1 MQYSPDEEALTVGTT
16 NYYAEGDSPPEF
28 EVSLRLLSGL
38 RLSDVPE
45 GILVVPCN
53 PVIGGTELFRI
64 EYCDG
69 FSRTG
74 DGSCLAHCYV
84 PFFCEPDEAA
94 DAVRAEYLRQQAESA
109 ATALMAGDLA
119 PRIHSLETSQ
129 DEEIAFVRFTLVIP
143 DQTFSHAINYLRAL
157 CERIAANS
165 DVQTLFLC
173 HASEDKA
180 FVDQLDSRLRQ
191 DAQFAWYDKREIF
204 VGDSIVAEINRGLAQ
219 AKYVIAV
226 LSPHS
231 VCKSWATRELSSS
244 MARQYENDNVRVLPV
259 LFADCAVPP
268 LLRDILY
275 ADFRNDFESGYSSLL
290 AAIRQNRGT
299 A

>member
-1 MQYSPDEEALTVGTT
+1 MEYTPDEETLTIGSA
-16 NYYAEGDSPPEF
+16 NYYAESDSPPEF
-28 EVSLRLLSGL
+28 EVPLRALKGLLLSE
-38 RLSDVPE
+38 VPV
-45 GILVVPCN
+45 GVRVVPCN

-64 EYCDG
+64 EYCGG
-69 FSRTG
+69 FSREA
-74 DGSCLAHCYV
+74 DGRCLAHCEV
-84 PFFCEPDEAA
+84 AFICEHDEAPSAARA
-94 DAVRAEYLRQQAESA
+94 DHLRQQAESA
-109 ATALMAGDLA
+109 AAALRAGDLS
-119 PRIHSLETSQ
+119 PLIHSIETFH
-129 DEEIAFVRFTLVIP
+129 DDEIAIVYVTVVIP
-143 DQTFSHAINYLRAL
+143 DQTFSDAIIYIGAL

-180 FVDQLDSRLRQ
+180 FVDKLDERLRQ

-231 VCKSWATRELSSS
+231 VGKSWATRELSSS
-244 MARQYENDNVRVLPV
+244 MARQYANDNIRVLPV
-259 LFADCAVPP
+259 LLANCTVPP
-268 LLRDILY
+268 LLADIRY
-275 ADFRNDFESGYSSLL
+275 ADFRNSFESGYSDLL
-290 AAIRQNRGT
+290 SAIRRVRRT